1 MIEAT
6 NTMNFVM
13 SVLAVGSV
21 LGPVIFGF
29 VLWKMSQV
37 FVTQERFSVLEKK
50 IELERSETNVRL
62 KEIDAKLV
70 ELLQRTAERRNHD

>member
-6 NTMNFVM
+6 NTMNFVI

-21 LGPVIFGF
+21 IGPVIFGF

-37 FVTQERFSVLEKK
+37 FVTQERFAVLEKR
-50 IELERSETNVRL
+50 IELERVDTNVRL

-70 ELLQRTAERRNHD
+70 ELLQRTAEKRNHD